1 MRVPQADELLVKAEH
16 GVGPRELLCGVYLP
30 VVRVHHYPGLA
41 LGEAGVFARVPLHGR
56 PGVVAALVAQE
67 AQHLLGAHASAAD
80 ELVVGVD
87 ALYVAEVLKAAEG
100 GVRHGQL
107 LALIDVGRAL
117 HHVDGEGDGLGA
129 LLAQLGR
136 RVVAEAGDYARLV
149 VIAPV

>member
-1 MRVPQADELLVKAEH
+1 MAQRFTLSLSFTVQ
-16 GVGPRELLCGVYLP
+16 
-30 VVRVHHYPGLA
+30 
-41 LGEAGVFARVPLHGR
+41 GR
-56 PGVVAALVAQE
+56 PFMLLSLI
-67 AQHLLGAHASAAD
+67 HIYLLGAHASAAD